1 MVAIPR
7 ILKMGICNSPHFI
20 HLETEIEENS
30 VCPLEQGL
38 PHPFAHRAHSFHRG
52 SRGHLPGTREQSAF
66 HIALLILL
74 WRGGSTQ
81 CSLWHFCSL
90 SWHRNWVLSSEGL
103 SPEVLTTEAPGDSP
117 LHKL

>member
-66 HIALLILL
+66 HIALLILPH
-74 WRGGSTQ
+74 RHFFGGEGARSAPCGTFVP
-81 CSLWHFCSL
+81 CPGIETGSLA
-90 SWHRNWVLSSEGL
+90 VK
-103 SPEVLTTEAPGDSP
+103 A
-117 LHKL
+117 